1 MYILLLRVAVDRFN
15 DLFLLGWLHAD
26 RLERLPCA
34 AVRAD
39 ENLIGFLEFFSAM
52 GAVNALVFKHR

>member
-39 ENLIGFLEFFSAM
+39 ERSLSSLESA
-52 GAVNALVFKHR
+52 GAPW